1 MSSLRW
7 LSALLLAL
15 ALAAGAAIWLQRQA
29 AAQLRDEIV
38 FLREQ
43 NRELARLR
51 AENQRLAAA
60 LPPAAELEA
69 LRADHAAV
77 VRLRGEIE
85 KTKVNVQ
92 ARERALIPPP
102 LIPASEWKN
111 AGRATPAAAVETFL
125 WAAARHD
132 TDAVA
137 AMLGYGG
144 SLRQSVDGFF
154 GALPEAL
161 RTQYGTVDRLLAEF
175 LTKDLPLAAMRLPAG
190 PQSSSDWGCV
200 FNVYL
205 EGKNGVAK
213 DNTIVLLRADD
224 GWRLAVLPQTAQ
236 KIANEIGSQLG
247 LVRKGG

>member
-1 MSSLRW
+1 MNPLRW

-15 ALAAGAAIWLQRQA
+15 ALAAGAALWLQRQA
-29 AAQLRDEIV
+29 AAQLRDEIAL
-38 FLREQ
+38 LREQ

-51 AENQRLAAA
+51 AENRRLAAA
-60 LPPAAELEA
+60 LPPAAELER

-77 VRLRGEIE
+77 FRLRGEIE
-85 KTKVNVQ
+85 KTKDNVQ
-92 ARERALIPPP
+92 AREQALTPPP

-111 AGRATPAAAVETFL
+111 AGRATPVATVETFL

-132 TDAVA
+132 TDAIA
-137 AMLGYGG
+137 AMLGYG
-144 SLRQSVDGFF
+144 SSFRPSVDRFF
-154 GALPEAL
+154 EVLPEAM

-175 LTKDLPLAAMRLPAG
+175 MTKDLPLAAMRLPAG

-205 EGKNGVAK
+205 EDKNGFAK

-224 GWRLAVLPQTAQ
+224 GWRVAVMPQAVQ
-236 KIANEIGSQLG
+236 KIANEIGGQLG
-247 LVRKGG
+247 VVRKGG

>member
-1 MSSLRW
+1 MNPLRW

-15 ALAAGAAIWLQRQA
+15 AFAAGAALWLQRQA
-29 AAQLRDEIV
+29 AAQLRDEITL
-38 FLREQ
+38 LRDQ

-51 AENQRLAAA
+51 AENLRLAAA
-60 LPPAAELEA
+60 LPPTAELEQ

-77 VRLRGEIE
+77 VRLRAELE
-85 KTKVNVQ
+85 KTKDHLQ
-92 ARERALIPPP
+92 ARERALTSPP

-111 AGRATPAAAVETFL
+111 AGRATPVAAVETFL

-137 AMLGYGG
+137 AMLGFGG
-144 SLRQSVDGFF
+144 NLRQSVDAFF
-154 GALPEAL
+154 SALPEAL

-175 LTKDLPLAAMRLPAG
+175 MTKDLPLAAMRLPAG

-205 EGKNGVAK
+205 EDKNGFAK

-236 KIANEIGSQLG
+236 KIANEIGRQLAAE
-247 LVRKGG
+247 RKGG

>member
-137 AMLGYGG
+137 AMLGFDAQ
-144 SLRQSVDGFF
+144 LRPAVDQFF
-154 GALPEAL
+154 AAIPEAM
-161 RTQYGTVDRLLAEF
+161 RTQYGTVERLVAQS
-175 LTKDLPLAAMRLPAG
+175 LTKNLPLAAMSIAEEKQTDADNVALVVRLQNDAG
-190 PQSSSDWGCV
+190 GTKEIPVSMHRG
-200 FNVYL
+200 
-205 EGKNGVAK
+205 
-213 DNTIVLLRADD
+213 DD
-224 GWRLAVLPQTAQ
+224 GWRLAVPARAVQTV
-236 KIANEIGSQLG
+236 ANEIGNQLQAA
-247 LVRKGG
+247 RPGG